1 MDKVAMV
8 KQAEVNGVIAGLVDG
23 GYVKLASEDD
33 FNMVCEAVAGNVS
46 DEWDFNEVI
55 EKTAAVME
63 EVNAIYEQIEAGA
76 GAPEDLEKEAST
88 DEVDLLAAYGK
99 LTLMKQAEEIDD
111 ETYQTEATKLQKA
124 MAATKAGAGKAVD
137 ATKAGAG
144 KALGLLKANKG
155 KVVAGV
161 GAGALTAAGLKH
173 GKNMKYL
180 YDTYKKD
187 PEWGK
192 QLTKIWL
199 KDNAA
204 NRAYKDAASWV
215 KNFKKK

>member
-63 EVNAIYEQIEAGA
+63 EVNAIYEQIEADA
-76 GAPEDLEKEAST
+76 GVADGLRKDASET
-88 DEVDLLAAYGK
+88 DLLAAYGE
-99 LTLMKQAEEIDD
+99 LTLKKQAEEIDD
-111 ETYQTEATKLQKA
+111 ETYQAEATKLQKA
-124 MAATKAGAGKAVD
+124 LAATKAGAGKAVD
-137 ATKAGAG
+137 ATKDGAG
-144 KALGLLKANKG
+144 KALGMLKANKG

-199 KDNAA
+199 KDNAV
-204 NRAYKDAASWV
+204 NRGMKDAASWV
-215 KNFKKK
+215 RTHNFKK

>member
-63 EVNAIYEQIEAGA
+63 EVNAIYEQIEADA
-76 GAPEDLEKEAST
+76 GVADGLRKDASET
-88 DEVDLLAAYGK
+88 DLLAAYGE
-99 LTLMKQAEEIDD
+99 LTLKKQAEEIDD
-111 ETYQTEATKLQKA
+111 ETYQAEATKLQKA
-124 MAATKAGAGKAVD
+124 LAATKAGAGKAVD
-137 ATKAGAG
+137 ATKDGAG
-144 KALGLLKANKG
+144 KALGMLKANKG

-161 GAGALTAAGLKH
+161 GAGALTAAGLIH

-199 KDNAA
+199 KDNAV
-204 NRAYKDAASWV
+204 NRGMKDAASWV
-215 KNFKKK
+215 RTHNFKK

>member
-63 EVNAIYEQIEAGA
+63 EVNAIYEQIEADA
-76 GAPEDLEKEAST
+76 GVADGLRKDASET
-88 DEVDLLAAYGK
+88 DLLAAYGE
-99 LTLMKQAEEIDD
+99 LTLKKQAEEIDD
-111 ETYQTEATKLQKA
+111 ETYQAEATKLQKA
-124 MAATKAGAGKAVD
+124 LAATKAGAGKAVD
-137 ATKAGAG
+137 ATKDGAG
-144 KALGLLKANKG
+144 KALGMLKANKG

-173 GKNMKYL
+173 GKNMKCL